1 MKVSKKKLVLYGLG
15 GYNKTVDQIIND
27 LDACDDYFDIKLI
40 LVEALTNTFNYGN
53 KGDKNQP
60 IYIVYSRD
68 GSSLLFEIQGT
79 ESDSPE
85 LEIPDEISDENILNE
100 HGRGL
105 YLIKCLVDKLER
117 IGGTLYIKKN
127 LRMGD

>member
-1 MKVSKKKLVLYGLG
+1 MKVLKKELVLYGLD

-27 LDACDDYFDIKLI
+27 LDASDDYFDIKLI

-60 IYIVYSRD
+60 IYIGYSRD

-85 LEIPDEISDENILNE
+85 LEIPNEISDENILNE

-105 YLIKCLVDKLER
+105 YLIKCLVDNLER
-117 IGGTLYIKKN
+117 IGGKLYIKKN